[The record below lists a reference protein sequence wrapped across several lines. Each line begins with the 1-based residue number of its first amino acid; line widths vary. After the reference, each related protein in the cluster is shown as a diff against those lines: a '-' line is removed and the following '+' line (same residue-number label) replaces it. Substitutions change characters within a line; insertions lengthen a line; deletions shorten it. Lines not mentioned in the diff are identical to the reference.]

1 MSAKRR
7 GFILF
12 GIMVVV
18 TAVFCVYLPF
28 FGLPKMG
35 LGVGLPAIALPAE
48 VLVGNVL
55 PSFLGY
61 DLTNSMTSLIVV
73 DIILLL
79 IGFAVYRAVSGQTAD
94 RFVPRGLVN
103 FIEVVTE
110 FWYNTAH
117 NVLGEHTKKVVPL
130 ALTVFFFVLI
140 ANWLKLIPGVE
151 TVGII
156 ACAEPGIVGYPLQDN
171 GRLLKVDGGD
181 LKSRAGTKATLDD
194 LHACEAKYNGT
205 NGMPD
210 YRPPLVLAKAA
221 RAAAA
226 GGAGAG
232 TTDHATT
239 NDLATPAADGH
250 ATPAAD
256 DNATPAA
263 DDHSTTTTGGT
274 GTDTHAAT
282 AGHGNPDL
290 LTVIPYFRPLA
301 TDLNMPLALAII
313 VFIAVQIWGFQALGG
328 AYLYKFINIPA
339 LGNLGKKPMGVMD
352 FVVGLVD
359 IVSELSRLISL
370 SFRLLGNLFAGG
382 ILLAVMT
389 FLVAF
394 VLPVVFLGLELFVGA
409 IQAYVF
415 AILTVMYASQAVVAH
430 GDHGD
435 EHDSHGDHGHH
446 AEPVETVVDLP

>member
-1 MSAKRR
+1 MSATRR

-35 LGVGLPAIALPAE
+35 LGVGLPAISLPAE
-48 VLVGNVL
+48 VLKGNVL
-55 PSFLGY
+55 PGALGY
-61 DLTNSMTSLIVV
+61 DLTNSMTSLFVV

-79 IGFAVYRAVSGQTAD
+79 IGFTVRRALAGQTPD
-94 RFVPRGLVN
+94 RFVPRGMVN
-103 FIEVVTE
+103 FVEVLVD
-110 FWYNTAH
+110 FWYNQAR
-117 NVLGEHTKKVVPL
+117 NVLGEHTKRVVPM

-140 ANWLKLIPGVE
+140 ANWIKLVPGVE

-156 ACAEPGIVGYPLQDN
+156 SCAEPGIVGYPLQ
-171 GRLLKVDGGD
+171 GERSPLLMVSGAS
-181 LKSRAGTKATLDD
+181 LKDRAGVKATEADT
-194 LHACEAKYNGT
+194 HACEQKYNGE

-210 YRPPLVLAKAA
+210 YRPPVALAKEA
-221 RAAAA
+221 RLAA
-226 GGAGAG
+226 GKPASTGAEEQ
-232 TTDHATT
+232 
-239 NDLATPAADGH
+239 
-250 ATPAAD
+250 
-256 DNATPAA
+256 
-263 DDHSTTTTGGT
+263 T
-274 GTDTHAAT
+274 GTATGTNAAT
-282 AGHGNPDL
+282 EAHGNSEL
-290 LTVIPYFRPLA
+290 FTVIPYFRALA

-313 VFIAVQIWGFQALGG
+313 VFIAVQVWGIQALGG
-328 AYLYKFINIPA
+328 AYFFKFINIPA

-359 IVSELSRLISL
+359 IISELSRLISL

-394 VLPVVFLGLELFVGA
+394 VLPIVFLGLELFVGA

-415 AILTVMYASQAVVAH
+415 AILTVMYASQAVTAH
-430 GDHGD
+430 GGDHD
-435 EHDSHGDHGHH
+435 DHDSHVEHAADH
-446 AEPVETVVDLP
+446 AELVEQVVDLP